1 MITFIGSHL
10 PLPTGAIQEVARR
23 LSCEPEAL
31 LAVMRVEAGW
41 RKPGD
46 GYIASGA
53 PKMLFEPH
61 VFGARTQ
68 HRFEGCEGTDDLTSR
83 RWDRTK
89 YGAPGQHQ
97 YDKLVRAMALHETAA
112 LESASWGLGQT
123 MGFNNGLC
131 GYTSVIALVE
141 ANVASEKAQLDA
153 FAAFLVST
161 GCATWLRTRDFTAF
175 ARRYNGA
182 GYAANAYDVKLAAE
196 YALMVAAQR
205 EPPLPTDAPAR
216 IQTKAAQAERQLI
229 RQVQIGLN
237 LWLGAELVADGV
249 PGPKTQAALD
259 AFKAQYG
266 MTTEDSLQSVATAMG
281 L

>member
-1 MITFIGSHL
+1 MISFIGSHL
-10 PLPTGAIQEVARR
+10 PLPADAIQTAAKQ

-46 GYIASGA
+46 GFIQTGA

-68 HRFEGCEGTDDLTSR
+68 HRFEGREGTEDLTSR

-89 YGAPGQHQ
+89 YGAAGKRQ
-97 YDKLVRAMALHETAA
+97 YDKIARAMALSETAA
-112 LESASWGLGQT
+112 LESASWGFGQT

-131 GYTSVIALVE
+131 GHASVVSLVE
-141 ANVASEKAQLDA
+141 ANVASETGQLAA
-153 FAAFLVST
+153 FTAFLVST
-161 GCATWLRTRDFTAF
+161 GCATWLRTRDFIAF

-196 YALMVAAQR
+196 YALMVAAHR

-216 IQTKAAQAERQLI
+216 IQAKAAQAERQLI
-229 RQVQIGLN
+229 RQIQIGLN
-237 LWLGAELVADGV
+237 LWQGLDLVADGI

-259 AFKAQYG
+259 AFRAQYG
-266 MTTEDSLQSVATAMG
+266 MTPEDSLQAVATAMG